1 MRQGAHKHCMS
12 CNLYLC
18 EPLWLITSSR
28 VDSMISQYTA
38 LYSTTWGKTP
48 YANLSGLATALD
60 WTDIIG
66 QSTASYLDSQGID
79 RKWTNEMVEGATRV
93 NYGQVRSKPPLQ
105 IANLTPSSR
114 MLTTSTR

>member
-1 MRQGAHKHCMS
+1 MF

-18 EPLWLITSSR
+18 EALWLITSCR
-28 VDSMISQYTA
+28 VDSMINQYTA

-48 YANLSGLATALD
+48 YANLTSLATALD

-66 QSTASYLDSQGID
+66 QSTATYLDSQGID

-93 NYGQVRSKPPLQ
+93 NYGQERSKPPLQ
-105 IANLTPSSR
+105 TINLTPFSR
-114 MLTTSTR
+114 TLTISTR